1 MNKGFVIVANNTKT
15 VNYIEMA
22 QELEYSIK
30 QCMDTP
36 VTILTLP
43 DLDPESDWKL
53 INDYQVYNHSPYE
66 YTIKLESDM
75 IIPQS
80 IDYWWDILK
89 HRDIVVCSTIRNY
102 DNTISNVKAYRQ
114 FITDNNLPD
123 VYNAITY
130 FKKSPLAEQFYKIV
144 KDVFENWEEYK
155 TILKCDKD
163 EIVTTDWAYS
173 LACHILGV
181 ENTTL
186 PFEPMSMIHMK
197 QFINNTITDDW
208 TRELITEFAPL
219 RINTVPQLYPFHY
232 HQKHFIKTIK
242 GYYGRI

>member
-1 MNKGFVIVANNTKT
+1 
-15 VNYIEMA
+15 
-22 QELEYSIK
+22 
-30 QCMDTP
+30 
-36 VTILTLP
+36 
-43 DLDPESDWKL
+43 
-53 INDYQVYNHSPYE
+53 
-66 YTIKLESDM
+66 M

-80 IDYWWDILK
+80 IEYWWDILK

-102 DNTISNVKAYRQ
+102 DNTISDVKAYRQ

-130 FKKSPLAEQFYKIV
+130 FKKSPLAAQFYKIV

-163 EIVTTDWAYS
+163 ELVTTDWAYS
-173 LACHILGV
+173 LACHILGA

-208 TRELITEFAPL
+208 TRELITEFEPL
-219 RINTVPQLYPFHY
+219 RINTIPQLYPFHY